1 MKKVIENALEYVKE
15 YFSKDYSGH
24 DYYHTLRVYKLAKS
38 IAIKENANVDIVSL
52 IALLHDV
59 DDIKISKDTNK
70 NKDNA
75 RNFLLNNNVDEF
87 TINLVI
93 SAINDISFKGRDSYS
108 SSSLEGKIV
117 QDADKLD
124 ALGAIGIARAFT
136 YGGNHNRVMYDPDVL
151 PNLNMNEVEYRNH
164 ISTTINHFYE
174 KLFYLKD
181 LMNTNT
187 AKEIAIKR
195 EQYMKEYIE
204 KFLEEWDAII

>member
-38 IAIKENANVDIVSL
+38 IAIKENANINIVSL

-59 DDIKISKDTNK
+59 DDIKISRDTNK

-75 RNFLLNNNVDEF
+75 RKFLLDNNVDAV
-87 TINLVI
+87 TINLI
-93 SAINDISFKGRDSYS
+93 INAINDISFKGVDSYS

-136 YGGNHNRVMYDPDVL
+136 YGGHHNRVMYDPNIS
-151 PNLNMNEVEYRNH
+151 PNLNMNEKEYRNH

-181 LMNTNT
+181 LMNTDT

-195 EQYMKEYIE
+195 EQYMKEYID